1 MSFKAADIAEHILCC
16 NKFYVEFKRKPI
28 NHIKLQAL
36 LYMVQTQYIKRTG
49 SVCFDDTIY
58 VDKSINA
65 PYIYEVWRIFGK
77 FGDSVIPFNDNY
89 PSEDPKIPYT
99 ITELINDTIY
109 ATRDYDGAD
118 LFNIIRHSEAY
129 EGSKI
134 QENNH
139 ILLSIDKLKT
149 FLVNN

>member
-1 MSFKAADIAEHILCC
+1 MSLTAVDIAEYILCC
-16 NKFYVEFKRKPI
+16 NKFYAEYKRKPI

-36 LYMVQTQYIKRTG
+36 LYMVQAQCITRTG

-65 PYIYEVWRIFGK
+65 PYIYEVWRVFGK
-77 FGDSVIPFNDNY
+77 FGDSVIPFTDNY
-89 PSEDPKIPYT
+89 PAVNPKIHYP
-99 ITELINDTIY
+99 ITELVNGVIY
-109 ATRDYDGAD
+109 ATKDYDGAD